1 VALLGIPLAVTGCTS
16 GELGTRSSAAGSP
29 TASRSGSPTASPSPS
44 PIDASLA
51 AAAAREQALADR
63 ASAILRGRARTQL
76 SAPRRAMLSAMR
88 DAHLAHVAALRSP
101 EPTSRLTP
109 TAVTTAR
116 TNPSLE
122 RLSLASALP
131 ALIKA
136 EKAAAAASRRAAL
149 GANGFVALLHGS
161 MSVAAGRY
169 AAALASTDAVPF
181 AKPAPPRGLPALS
194 ELEAVQDLV
203 AQLHALI
210 YGYQLAIGQLPVLS
224 KRHQRAVAEL
234 LQQRILRDRL
244 ITILT
249 RRGAAVPVAKPAY
262 VPAVRV
268 HDPATAARS
277 IKLMRSALLPY
288 CGLFLAAANQADRT
302 FAFDTLNGAAGI
314 ANAWGAA
321 LTAWPG
327 WPA

>member
-1 VALLGIPLAVTGCTS
+1 
-16 GELGTRSSAAGSP
+16 
-29 TASRSGSPTASPSPS
+29 
-44 PIDASLA
+44 
-51 AAAAREQALADR
+51 
-63 ASAILRGRARTQL
+63 
-76 SAPRRAMLSAMR
+76 
-88 DAHLAHVAALRSP
+88 
-101 EPTSRLTP
+101 
-109 TAVTTAR
+109 
-116 TNPSLE
+116 
-122 RLSLASALP
+122 
-131 ALIKA
+131 
-136 EKAAAAASRRAAL
+136 
-149 GANGFVALLHGS
+149 
-161 MSVAAGRY
+161 
-169 AAALASTDAVPF
+169 
-181 AKPAPPRGLPALS
+181 
-194 ELEAVQDLV
+194 VQDLV

-277 IKLMRSALLPY
+277 IQLMRSALLPY
-288 CGLFLAAANQADRT
+288 GGLFLAAANQADRT